1 MQHDYFYGSS
11 INCWK
16 VCIFRNT
23 WLRRNIIW
31 FFCGWFYSKTLQNAK
46 DRKLLISGYSKRTV
60 FSQVRIIFEPKYHL
74 LIFRWFSAKN
84 GQNAKDR
91 KPSINGYSKRKSS
104 WTRGAHFMHH
114 AFFSYSVLFL
124 EPKTKIYWISIKFQV
139 FVYSCLSF
147 MFWFYQHKRHNL

>member
-1 MQHDYFYGSS
+1 MRLYGIHFQKSLGREETL
-11 INCWK
+11 ID
-16 VCIFRNT
+16 IF
-23 WLRRNIIW
+23 WQL
-31 FFCGWFYSKTLQNAK
+31 YSKTSQNANN
-46 DRKLLISGYSKRTV
+46 RKLSIMAIAREHFF
-60 FSQVRIIFEPKYHL
+60 FSQDRIIFETKYH
-74 LIFRWFSAKN
+74 FRFFWRFLVKN

-147 MFWFYQHKRHNL
+147 MFWFYQHKRHKL